1 MLGWFYECFAFTW
14 LSLYK
19 GSIFRPK
26 PSEIDLAEQRLI
38 QNKGVLLAK
47 EREFM
52 NAIQQI
58 DAELVAMRDKKPAS
72 VLQLKLK
79 ERKRYKQRLEKVQN
93 SITVMDKHI
102 DTLQS
107 SELDKIIYDSLKLSS
122 QALKKNVKTVKVD
135 DVENV
140 MSELDD
146 HILEASEVNQVL
158 CTPLQT
164 NDMDVIAE
172 EDDLLEDEEV
182 RELLGLAVEAEK
194 AEMDKKTSE
203 TLQAE
208 AQLVF
213 ESPANH
219 EQRRVPQNTL
229 VAGV

>member
-1 MLGWFYECFAFTW
+1 MLNAFYECFALAW
-14 LSLYK
+14 LTLYK
-19 GSIFRPK
+19 GSMFRSK
-26 PSEIDLAEQRLI
+26 PSEVDLAEQRLI
-38 QNKGVLLAK
+38 QNKGVLLSK

-52 NAIQQI
+52 TAIQQI
-58 DAELVAMRDKKPAS
+58 DADIVTMRDKKPAS

-93 SITVMDKHI
+93 SISVMDKHI

-122 QALKKNVKTVKVD
+122 QALKKNVQSVKVY

-146 HILEASEVNQVL
+146 HILEAGEVNQVL
-158 CTPLQT
+158 CAPLQT
-164 NDMDVIAE
+164 DDMGIIE
-172 EDDLLEDEEV
+172 EESELLEDDEV
-182 RELLGLAVEAEK
+182 RELLGLAEK
-194 AEMDKKTSE
+194 SELDKTTPE

-213 ESPANH
+213 ESPTNH
-219 EQRRVPQNTL
+219 EHHRVSENTL
-229 VAGV
+229 VSGV